1 VVKVSRHVV
10 THNQVME
17 RKWKSLDQANGKG
30 VMDMGETDLSQE
42 GTDNKETTMEKNSVK
57 LTLYRHRRI

>member
-1 VVKVSRHVV
+1 
-10 THNQVME
+10 ME